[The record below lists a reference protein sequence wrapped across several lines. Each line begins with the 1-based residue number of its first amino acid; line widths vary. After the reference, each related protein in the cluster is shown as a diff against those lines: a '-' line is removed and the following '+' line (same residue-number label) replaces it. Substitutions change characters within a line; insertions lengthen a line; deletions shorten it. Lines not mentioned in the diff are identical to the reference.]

1 MSLQFEGIPAA
12 PGLCKGKAV
21 VLTQEKIEWA
31 GRDIG
36 AAGVDNEISRF
47 ARAVEIAVT
56 QLKDLSR
63 QVASTLGEAEAEI
76 IGAQSLMASDPGLAE
91 DVTNRISQELVSAE
105 NAVQDACEE
114 QAKMLEGLGDEY
126 LAARAADMRD
136 VGRRILAI
144 LTGATDRA
152 ALVGNLEPDTVIVAD
167 DLAPSETAAIDV
179 ANIAGIVLDGGG
191 RTSHTAILARS
202 MGIPAV
208 MGLGN
213 ATGSITS
220 GDLVLVDGN
229 QGHVLVN
236 PEPGQLSKF
245 SEAIN
250 LEAIRKRELS
260 LLKNL
265 PGVTADG
272 HHVEL
277 ASNIGG
283 AKEVSLVQDS
293 GSDGVGLFRTEF
305 LFIDR
310 NSAPSEDEQFEIYK
324 EVLSELAPKPIVIRT
339 LDAGGDKDIPYLG
352 IPAEANPF
360 LGLRAIRLCLQEK
373 GLFRS
378 QLRALL
384 RASSFGTLRI
394 MFPMVADIHELRAAK
409 REYESV
415 KAELESEGIT
425 VADNVQVGIMVE
437 VPSAAMQADVLA
449 AECDF
454 FSIGTNDLVQ
464 YTMACD
470 RGNPAVSYLSDPFY
484 PAVLRLIA
492 RTIEEGHRKGIW
504 VGMCGEMAGMPPA
517 VPLLVGMGIDELSMA
532 PASVPRA
539 KEIIRNLSYE
549 DAKGIWHK
557 VRKMADRAE
566 IRSYLEGLVEIG
578 K

>member
-394 MFPMVADIHELRAAK
+394 MFPMVADIHELRVAK

-549 DAKGIWHK
+549 EAKGIWHK
-557 VRKMADRAE
+557 VRKMIDRAE

-578 K
+578 E

>member
-1 MSLQFEGIPAA
+1 MSLQFKGIPAA

-31 GRDIG
+31 GRAIG
-36 AAGVDNEISRF
+36 PADAGDEISRF

-56 QLKDLSR
+56 QLEALAR
-63 QVASTLGEAEAEI
+63 QVTSRLGEAEAEI

-91 DVTNRISQELVSAE
+91 DVSNRILQEMVSAE

-136 VGRRILAI
+136 VGRRILAV
-144 LTGATDRA
+144 LTGATDCA
-152 ALVGNLEPDTVIVAD
+152 AIVGNLEPDTVIVAD

-213 ATGSITS
+213 ATGVITT
-220 GDLVLVDGN
+220 GDLVLIDGN
-229 QGHVLVN
+229 KGQVLVN

-265 PGVTADG
+265 PAVTADG

-283 AKEVSLVQDS
+283 AQEVSLVKDS

-324 EVLSELAPKPIVIRT
+324 EVLSELAPKPVVIRT

-352 IPAEANPF
+352 IPEEANPF
-360 LGLRAIRLCLQEK
+360 LGLRAIRLCLQK
-373 GLFRS
+373 KTLFRS

-384 RASSFGTLRI
+384 RASGFGALRI
-394 MFPMVADIHELRAAK
+394 MFPMVADIQELRAAK

-425 VADNVQVGIMVE
+425 VADNAQVGIMVE
-437 VPSAAMQADVLA
+437 VPSAAVQADVLA
-449 AECDF
+449 GECDF

-470 RGNPAVSYLSDPFY
+470 RGNPAVSYLSDPYY
-484 PAVLRLIA
+484 PAVLRLIQ

-517 VPLLVGMGIDELSMA
+517 VLLLVGMGIDELSMT
-532 PASVPRA
+532 PASIPRA

-549 DAKGIWHK
+549 EAKGIWHK
-557 VRKMADRAE
+557 VRQMTDSAE
-566 IRSYLEGLVEIG
+566 IRSYLEGLVEIR

>member
-56 QLKDLSR
+56 QLEDLSR

-152 ALVGNLEPDTVIVAD
+152 AIVGNLEPDTVIVAD

-229 QGHVLVN
+229 QGHVQVN

-245 SEAIN
+245 GQAIN

>member
-56 QLKDLSR
+56 QLEDLSR

-229 QGHVLVN
+229 QGHVQVN

-245 SEAIN
+245 GQAIN

-578 K
+578 E